1 MNDFIRQ
8 QIGILRQHTKGD
20 LAKNMC
26 IGVLLAEYLAAHP
39 LNPQDDFDLNPHLSI
54 KHYCEEVASQVILEG
69 FECTDSDVML
79 MWLTDAIYTHNI
91 KV

>member
-8 QIGILRQHTKGD
+8 QINILRQHTKGD

-26 IGVLLAEYLAAHP
+26 IGVILAEFLAAHP
-39 LNPQDDFDLNPHLSI
+39 LNPQDDFDLNPHLTI
-54 KHYCEEVASQVILEG
+54 KQYCNEVAFLVEKEG
-69 FECTDSDVML
+69 FGCTSDDVML
-79 MWLTDAIYTHNI
+79 MWLTDTIYTHNI